1 MSSRKRKYSS
11 SGPPASLQ
19 TNTTSSSQT
28 SPTGSDYNLYIQ
40 AYEADLI
47 RGPAARLA
55 AQSLEVTR
63 LQVDAQDTREAPR
76 WKIGEGLIKWDD
88 EKLMRSRGKSAS
100 TLTGFI
106 KDDEDD
112 LWINDEKRSVWV
124 DRYASS
130 ENFKPF
136 GYDFTAGMMRVKK
149 IPTNQRDLEIM
160 FPSKLQAIYSQKAL
174 SFISTSFWI
183 YDPD

>member
-1 MSSRKRKYSS
+1 
-11 SGPPASLQ
+11 
-19 TNTTSSSQT
+19 
-28 SPTGSDYNLYIQ
+28 
-40 AYEADLI
+40 
-47 RGPAARLA
+47 
-55 AQSLEVTR
+55 LEVTR

-76 WKIGEGLIKWDD
+76 WKIGEGLIKWGD

-112 LWINDEKRSVWV
+112 LWISDEKRSVWV

-136 GYDFTAGMMRVKK
+136 GYDFTAGMLRVKK
-149 IPTNQRDLEIM
+149 FQLTN
-160 FPSKLQAIYSQKAL
+160 A
-174 SFISTSFWI
+174 T
-183 YDPD
+183 

>member
-11 SGPPASLQ
+11 SGPPG
-19 TNTTSSSQT
+19 SQA

-40 AYEADLI
+40 AYEADLV
-47 RGPAARLA
+47 RGPEAHLA

-76 WKIGEGLIKWDD
+76 WKIGEGLIKWGD
-88 EKLMRSRGKSAS
+88 EKLMKNRGKSAS
-100 TLTGFI
+100 TSTGFI

-130 ENFKPF
+130 GNFKSMLSF
-136 GYDFTAGMMRVKK
+136 GYDFTAGMLRVKTFQL
-149 IPTNQRDLEIM
+149 TN
-160 FPSKLQAIYSQKAL
+160 
-174 SFISTSFWI
+174 TT
-183 YDPD
+183 